1 MADVRC
7 PLETDREVTAT
18 DQVAMREGKPMI
30 NVRVISR
37 LGMLAVGLAIGA
49 AAGSTPGLAS
59 ADSSSDPYSWL
70 AGLDLSD
77 PASST
82 SGLNFAISIDGYSL
96 IQDGSAY
103 ADSTSG
109 NIAIAY
115 GNDSIAASLGGY
127 GDVAEA
133 SGTNAYAIS
142 GGSSGS
148 NFDTAIDIGNN
159 SDPGAASPDGA
170 FANAGYPPG
179 SDDTAIVVGNNGLAY
194 SSIGNNDLASVVGNN
209 SSAYAGGDLADGTA
223 TGDNDVA
230 TVFDPFGT
238 VGSVANAG
246 ATQGVDGVSGNSDI
260 ASVLFSDA
268 ATANALGAN
277 DLYDIF
283 SALGNE
289 SGTAAA
295 TSGASLVTDL
305 MSLF

>member
-1 MADVRC
+1 
-7 PLETDREVTAT
+7 
-18 DQVAMREGKPMI
+18 MI
-30 NVRVISR
+30 NVRVFAR

-49 AAGSTPGLAS
+49 TVGSTPGVAS
-59 ADSSSDPYSWL
+59 ADTSTDPFSWL
-70 AGLDLSD
+70 AGLDFAD
-77 PASST
+77 PATST
-82 SGLNFAISIDGYSL
+82 SGLNLAISIDGYSL
-96 IQDGSAY
+96 ISDGSAF

-115 GNDSIAASLGGY
+115 GADSIAASLGGY

-142 GGSSGS
+142 GGSTGS

-159 SDPGAASPDGA
+159 SAPGSESTDGA

-179 SDDTAIVVGNNGLAY
+179 SDDTAVVIGNNSLAY
-194 SSIGNNDLASVVGNN
+194 SAIGNNDLASVVANN
-209 SSAYAGGDLADGTA
+209 SDSYAGGDLADGTA
-223 TGDNDVA
+223 TGNNDVA
-230 TVFDPFGT
+230 TVVDPFGT

-246 ATQGVDGVSGNSDI
+246 ATQGLDGVSGNSDI
-260 ASVLFSDA
+260 ASVFYSDGA
-268 ATANALGAN
+268 AANALGAN
-277 DLYDIF
+277 DFYDIV

-295 TSGASLVTDL
+295 TSGASLLTDL

>member
-1 MADVRC
+1 
-7 PLETDREVTAT
+7 
-18 DQVAMREGKPMI
+18 MREGNTML

-37 LGMLAVGLAIGA
+37 LAMLAVGLAIGA
-49 AAGSTPGLAS
+49 AAGSTPGVAS
-59 ADSSSDPYSWL
+59 ADTTTDPFSWL
-70 AGLDLSD
+70 AGLDFAD

-82 SGLNFAISIDGYSL
+82 SGLNLAISIDGYPL
-96 IQDGSAY
+96 ISDGSAF
-103 ADSTSG
+103 ADSSAG

-115 GNDSIAASLGGY
+115 GADAIADSQGGY

-159 SDPGAASPDGA
+159 SAPGSASGDGA

-179 SDDTAIVVGNNGLAY
+179 SDDTAVVIGNNSLAY
-194 SSIGNNDLASVVGNN
+194 SSIGNNDLASVVANN
-209 SSAYAGGDLADGTA
+209 SESYAGGDLQDGTV
-223 TGDNDVA
+223 TGENDVA
-230 TVFDPFGT
+230 TVFDPVGT

-260 ASVLFSDA
+260 ASVFFSDGVP
-268 ATANALGAN
+268 ANALGAN
-277 DLYDIF
+277 DFYDIV
-283 SALGNE
+283 SAFGNE

>member
-1 MADVRC
+1 
-7 PLETDREVTAT
+7 
-18 DQVAMREGKPMI
+18 MI

-49 AAGSTPGLAS
+49 AAGSMPGLAS
-59 ADSSSDPYSWL
+59 ADSSNDPYSWL

-115 GNDSIAASLGGY
+115 GADSIADSQGGY

-133 SGTNAYAIS
+133 SGTNALAIS

-159 SDPGAASPDGA
+159 SASNSLSPDGA
-170 FANAGYPPG
+170 YANAGYPPG
-179 SDDTAIVVGNNGLAY
+179 SDDTAIVIGDNSQAY
-194 SSIGNNDLASVVGNN
+194 STIGNNDLASVAGND
-209 SSAYAGGDLADGTA
+209 SYSYAGGDYA
-223 TGDNDVA
+223 TGTTANNDVA

-260 ASVLFSDA
+260 ASVFFSDA

-277 DLYDIF
+277 DLYDIV

-295 TSGASLVTDL
+295 TSGASLLTDL

>member
-1 MADVRC
+1 
-7 PLETDREVTAT
+7 
-18 DQVAMREGKPMI
+18 MI
-30 NVRVISR
+30 NVRSIAR
-37 LGMLAVGLAIGA
+37 LGMLAVGLAVGA
-49 AAGSTPGLAS
+49 AAGSTPGVAS
-59 ADSSSDPYSWL
+59 ADTTTDPFSWL

-82 SGLNFAISIDGYSL
+82 SGLNLAISIDGFSL
-96 IQDGSAY
+96 LQDGSAF

-115 GNDSIAASLGGY
+115 GADSIAASLGGY
-127 GDVAEA
+127 GGVAEA

-159 SDPGAASPDGA
+159 SAPGSASGDGA

-179 SDDTAIVVGNNGLAY
+179 SDDSAIVIGNNSLAY
-194 SSIGNNDLASVVGNN
+194 SSIGNNDLASVVANN
-209 SSAYAGGDLADGTA
+209 SSAYAGGDLADGTV

-260 ASVLFSDA
+260 ASVFASDA
-268 ATANALGAN
+268 ATANAFGAN
-277 DLYDIF
+277 DLYDIV

-289 SGTAAA
+289 SGTAAS
-295 TSGASLVTDL
+295 TSGVSLLTDL

>member
-1 MADVRC
+1 
-7 PLETDREVTAT
+7 
-18 DQVAMREGKPMI
+18 MI

-49 AAGSTPGLAS
+49 AAGSTPGIAS
-59 ADSSSDPYSWL
+59 ADSSTDPYSWL

-82 SGLNFAISIDGYSL
+82 SGLNLAISIDGYSL

-115 GNDSIAASLGGY
+115 GDDAIAASLGGD

-133 SGTNAYAIS
+133 AGTNAYAIS

-159 SDPGAASPDGA
+159 SPSTSLSPDGA
-170 FANAGYPPG
+170 YANAGYPPG
-179 SDDTAIVVGNNGLAY
+179 SYDSAIDIGNNSTAY

-209 SSAYAGGDLADGTA
+209 SSAYAGGDLTYGAA

-260 ASVLFSDA
+260 ASVFLSDA
-268 ATANALGAN
+268 ATANALGADN
-277 DLYDIF
+277 LYDIF

-295 TSGASLVTDL
+295 SSGASLLTDL